1 MLGTCSLVGQA
12 LQHGPGNC
20 FFLIAFR
27 TYTYTYGQ
35 SNVHAV
41 AWAANGRRIYISMDV
56 RRNEHLPKL
65 KSENREDPV
74 MIHGWPT

>member
-1 MLGTCSLVGQA
+1 MTGRIWEWDGIQ
-12 LQHGPGNC
+12 GNKD
-20 FFLIAFR
+20 FATHVEEIHEF
-27 TYTYTYGQ
+27 
-35 SNVHAV
+35 
-41 AWAANGRRIYISMDV
+41 V